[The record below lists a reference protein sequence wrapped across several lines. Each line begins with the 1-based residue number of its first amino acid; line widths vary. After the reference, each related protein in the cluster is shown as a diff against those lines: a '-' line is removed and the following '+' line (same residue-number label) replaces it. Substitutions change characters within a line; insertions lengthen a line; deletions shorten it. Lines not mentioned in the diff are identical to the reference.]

1 MDPPRI
7 PPVNVEIDE
16 LNWFDIQRKI
26 YILNAQVNFL
36 RGMLRDKEEILQR
49 NSPRKTERAMQA
61 FALTRRPEDDIL
73 QAKSR
78 VRFLMM
84 ALVGPGDFDRPR
96 MQELLAIAER
106 HLDLLHEEGHAYNEM
121 MNRYL
126 IQMEMDQMLH
136 DEIRHQA
143 NVLRG
148 YITQLVGEVQRLQ
161 RTRLA
166 IAA

>member
-1 MDPPRI
+1 MNPPRI

-26 YILNAQVNFL
+26 NIINAQVNFL
-36 RGMLRDKEEILQR
+36 RRMLRDREEILQC
-49 NSPRKTERAMQA
+49 NSPERTERAMRA
-61 FALTRRPEDDIL
+61 FALTRRPEGDLL

-78 VRFLMM
+78 VRFLLM
-84 ALVGPGDFDRPR
+84 ALIGPGDFDRPR
-96 MQELLAIAER
+96 MQELLGIAER
-106 HLDLLHEEGHAYNEM
+106 HLDLLHDEEHAYNEM

-136 DEIRHQA
+136 DEARHQA
-143 NVLRG
+143 NMLRG

-161 RTRLA
+161 RTRQA